1 MTREIAHFQ
10 QFTAALETIQ
20 PNFPPGIMQG
30 DLRFTHTY
38 YNMSPDDD
46 ARGPW
51 NKGRGPW
58 EAGEQ
63 WEYVED
69 AVAQVRETKG
79 QTEKTIEGHNRD
91 LKAVKQLEKTLAN
104 ERSAEVASVTP
115 KGERAWSNYA
125 QDA

>member
-1 MTREIAHFQ
+1 
-10 QFTAALETIQ
+10 
-20 PNFPPGIMQG
+20 MQG

-38 YNMSPDDD
+38 YNMSPSED

-69 AVAQVRETKG
+69 PVAQVADTMG
-79 QTEKTIEGHNRD
+79 QAEKAIAGHERD
-91 LKAVKQLEKTLAN
+91 EKAVKKAEKALAAQ
-104 ERSAEVASVTP
+104 RSGEMVEVTP
-115 KGERAWSNYA
+115 EGERAWSSYNHEH
-125 QDA
+125 